1 MKRPRGRKCV
11 RRNEVLRYVE
21 LGSLLAF
28 KVEVEIWLSDR
39 FRRYRGTEYKGA
51 RLLGVINIVV
61 IVKIRSFSNNG
72 IRRRYLCKNKTR

>member
-1 MKRPRGRKCV
+1 V

-51 RLLGVINIVV
+51 RMLGVSI
-61 IVKIRSFSNNG
+61 SS
-72 IRRRYLCKNKTR
+72 